1 VATLDDVRLLHED
14 SSYHRASI
22 MASRKCGCFYC
33 LATFGPDK
41 IVEWIDYDQ
50 TALCPKCGIDSV
62 LGDHSGPLTRKTL
75 EKMRDYW
82 FGKS

>member
-14 SSYHRASI
+14 ASYHRDAI
-22 MASRKCGCFYC
+22 VASRKCGCFHC
-33 LATFGPDK
+33 LATFRPDK
-41 IVEWIDYDQ
+41 IVKWIDYNQ

-62 LGDHSGPLTRKTL
+62 LGDHSRPLTRKML